1 MTSITIEQRKKD
13 LELLAKHEFDILI
26 VGAGITGAGIA
37 WDAAMRGLK
46 VAIIDKE
53 DFGAGTS
60 SGSSKLV
67 HAGIRYLANG
77 DFNLVSHAS
86 QERMWMFRALPHI
99 TEPIPFLIPIYKKG
113 KNTFVKM
120 LLAGTLYDILSKFK
134 NTDKAAFLS
143 KDQTLDKIP
152 NLKSDALKRS
162 LFYWDGIMDDARVTL
177 ETILSARE
185 NGTITVNHVK
195 VESFITETDSELGEV
210 VKGVNAIDSFS
221 EEKITIKA
229 KVVINATGPWTD
241 QVIEMLGDESKL
253 LRTTKGIH
261 IVTKKIF
268 DRNIVV
274 VITADDRRSMF
285 VIPFRKKYS
294 IIGTTDTDFEDE
306 FDHVEVTQ
314 EDIDYVVSA
323 VNNDFPGSITKEDII
338 SAYSGIRPLILSP
351 KAKSETDT
359 SRWFKVYETKPNL
372 LTVTGGK
379 FTIFRYIAEKA
390 VDKCLKVLDLKKKD
404 YPCKTEKSQLHGGE
418 GITNIIDYLR
428 KYVPPLIRKYEMD
441 FEVVDHIVHTY
452 GTAHTN
458 IFELIDKDEK
468 LKERIAEN
476 RPYILAEIIH
486 IVENEICHTLSDFL
500 LRRTQLQL
508 IDNQALDC
516 AEKVAVE
523 MGKLLM
529 WDKKRQ
535 IEEIENYKK
544 DLTWKPKNHRTVARE
559 KEMRDN

>member
-1 MTSITIEQRKKD
+1 MTSIAIEQRKKD

-26 VGAGITGAGIA
+26 VGAGITGASIA

-67 HAGIRYLANG
+67 HAGMRYLAYLE
-77 DFNLVSHAS
+77 FKLVKLAS
-86 QERMWMFRALPHI
+86 QERRWMFQALPHI
-99 TEPIPFLIPIYKKG
+99 TEPIPFLIPIFKKG
-113 KNTFVKM
+113 KNNFARM
-120 LLAGTLYDILSKFK
+120 FFAGTLYDILSKFK
-134 NTDKAAFLS
+134 NTEKSAFLS
-143 KDQTLDKIP
+143 KEKTLEKIP
-152 NLKSDALKRS
+152 NLRSNTLKRS

-185 NGTITVNHVK
+185 NGAITVNHVK
-195 VESFITETDSELGEV
+195 ANSFIKETSSEIGEV
-210 VKGVNAIDSFS
+210 VKGVNAIDTLSD
-221 EEKITIKA
+221 EKITIKA
-229 KVVINATGPWTD
+229 KVIINATGPWTD
-241 QVIEMLGDESKL
+241 QVLGILGDESKL

-261 IVTKKIF
+261 IITKKLF
-268 DRNIVV
+268 DSNTVV
-274 VITADDRRSMF
+274 VIVTDDRREMF
-285 VIPFRKKYS
+285 VIPFRKKYTL
-294 IIGTTDTDFEDE
+294 IGTTDTDYKDK
-306 FDHVEVTQ
+306 FDHVAVTQ
-314 EDIDYVVSA
+314 EDIDYVISA
-323 VNNDFPGSITKEDII
+323 VNNDFPNSITKDDVI

-359 SRWFKVYETKPNL
+359 SRWFEIIETRPNL

-379 FTIFRYIAEKA
+379 YTIFRYMAEKA
-390 VDKCLKVLDLKKKD
+390 VDKCLTVLTLKKKD
-404 YPCKTEKSQLHGGE
+404 YPCKTEKSQLHGGV
-418 GITNIIDYLR
+418 GITYMIDYLR
-428 KYVPPLIRKYEMD
+428 KHVPPLIKKYEMD

-458 IFELIDKDEK
+458 IFDLIEKNDK

-476 RPYILAEIIH
+476 RPHILAEIIYT
-486 IVENEICHTLSDFL
+486 VENEMCQTLSDFL

-516 AEKVAVE
+516 VETVAVE

-535 IEEIENYKK
+535 KEEIENYKK
-544 DLTWKPKNHRTVARE
+544 DLMWKP
-559 KEMRDN
+559 

>member
-1 MTSITIEQRKKD
+1 MTSIAIKQREKN
-13 LELLAKHEFDILI
+13 LELLVKHEFDILI

-37 WDAAMRGLK
+37 WDAAKRGLK

-67 HAGIRYLANG
+67 HAGFRYMAYG
-77 DFNLVSHAS
+77 EFNLVRHAS
-86 QERMWMFRALPHI
+86 RERMWMFKALPHI

-113 KNTFVKM
+113 KNGFVK
-120 LLAGTLYDILSKFK
+120 LLFGGTLYDVLSNFK
-134 NTDKAAFLS
+134 NTYKSAFLS
-143 KDQTLDKIP
+143 KKKTLEKIP
-152 NLKSDALKRS
+152 NLKSDTLKQS

-177 ETILSARE
+177 ETILSAQE
-185 NGTITVNHVK
+185 NGAIAVNHVK
-195 VESFITETDSELGEV
+195 ADSFITETDSELGEV
-210 VKGVNAIDSFS
+210 VKGVKALDVLSNEMF
-221 EEKITIKA
+221 TIKA

-241 QVIEMLGDESKL
+241 QVIKTLGDESKL

-261 IVTKKIF
+261 IITKKIF
-268 DRNIVV
+268 DSNTIV
-274 VITADDRRSMF
+274 VITADDKRSMF

-294 IIGTTDTDFEDE
+294 LIGTTDTDYKDK
-306 FDHVEVTQ
+306 FDHVAVTQ
-314 EDIDYVVSA
+314 EDINYVISA
-323 VNNDFPGSITKEDII
+323 VNNDFPGSITKDDVI

-359 SRWFKVYETKPNL
+359 SRWFEIFETRPNL
-372 LTVTGGK
+372 LTITGGK
-379 FTIFRYIAEKA
+379 YTIFRYIAEKS
-390 VDKCLKVLDLKKKD
+390 VDKCIKVLDLKKKD
-404 YPCKTEKSQLHGGE
+404 YPCKTEKSQLHGGV
-418 GITNIIDYLR
+418 GINYIIDYLR
-428 KYVPPLIRKYEMD
+428 KHVPPLIKKYEMD

-458 IFELIDKDEK
+458 IFDLIDKNEK
-468 LKERIAEN
+468 LKERIAED
-476 RPYILAEIIH
+476 RPHILAEIIY
-486 IVENEICHTLSDFL
+486 IVENEMCHTLSDFL

-516 AEKVAVE
+516 AEKIAVE

-535 IEEIENYKK
+535 KEEIENYKK
-544 DLTWKPKNHRTVARE
+544 DIMWNP
-559 KEMRDN
+559 

>member
-1 MTSITIEQRKKD
+1 MTSIAIEQRKKD

-67 HAGIRYLANG
+67 HAGIRYLAYG
-77 DFNLVSHAS
+77 EFNLVKHAS
-86 QERMWMFRALPHI
+86 HERMWMFRALPHI
-99 TEPIPFLIPIYKKG
+99 TEPIPFLIPVYKKG
-113 KNTFVKM
+113 KNTFAKM

-143 KDQTLDKIP
+143 KDQTLEKIP
-152 NLKSDALKRS
+152 NLKSDTLKRS
-162 LFYWDGIMDDARVTL
+162 LYYWDGIMDDARVTL
-177 ETILSARE
+177 ENILSARE
-185 NGTITVNHVK
+185 NGAITVNHVK
-195 VESFITETDSELGEV
+195 AESFITEIDSELGEV
-210 VKGVNAIDSFS
+210 VEGVNALDTLSD
-221 EEKITIKA
+221 EKITIKA

-241 QVIEMLGDESKL
+241 QVIKTLGDESKL
-253 LRTTKGIH
+253 LRITKGIH
-261 IVTKKIF
+261 IITKKIF
-268 DRNIVV
+268 DSNIVV
-274 VITADDRRSMF
+274 VIVADDGRLMF
-285 VIPFRKKYS
+285 VIPFRKEYS
-294 IIGTTDTDFEDE
+294 LIGTTDTDYKNKFN
-306 FDHVEVTQ
+306 HVAVTQ
-314 EDIDYVVSA
+314 EDIDYVISA

-338 SAYSGIRPLILSP
+338 SAYSGIRPLVLSP

-359 SRWFKVYETKPNL
+359 SRWFEVFETRPNL
-372 LTVTGGK
+372 LTVAGGK
-379 FTIFRYIAEKA
+379 YTIYRLMAEKA
-390 VDKCLKVLDLKKKD
+390 VDKCLTVLALKKKD

-418 GITNIIDYLR
+418 GITNIFDYLR
-428 KYVPPLIRKYEMD
+428 EHVPPLIKKYEMD

-458 IFELIDKDEK
+458 IFDLIDKDEK

-476 RPYILAEIIH
+476 RPHILAEIIH
-486 IVENEICHTLSDFL
+486 IVENEMCQTLSDFL

-516 AEKVAVE
+516 AEKVTVE

-535 IEEIENYKK
+535 KEEIENYKK
-544 DLTWKPKNHRTVARE
+544 DLMWKP
-559 KEMRDN
+559 